1 MGHGAQFPP
10 RQPQPQIQ
18 THENKTHET
27 LAVDLNQEIEEGKAK
42 LFSVAEMW
50 NLRKNFRSASDYR
63 NWN

>member
-1 MGHGAQFPP
+1 MKT
-10 RQPQPQIQ
+10 RQDTEINPEN
-18 THENKTHET
+18 ENKTHET
-27 LAVDLNQEIEEGKAK
+27 LAVDLNQDIEEGKAK

>member
-1 MGHGAQFPP
+1 MKNQNEAVIGPEKNDKP
-10 RQPQPQIQ
+10 
-18 THENKTHET
+18 HET
-27 LAVDLNQEIEEGKAK
+27 LAVDLNQDIKEGKAK